1 MYQMWAA
8 RLPLIKPSV
17 HPDSALNNV
26 YYALPRSDYSLSASA
41 ITMK

>member
-8 RLPLIKPSV
+8 RPPLIKPSV
-17 HPDSALNNV
+17 NPDGALNNV
-26 YYALPRSDYSLSASA
+26 YYARPRSDYLLGASA

>member
-8 RLPLIKPSV
+8 RPPLIKPSV
-17 HPDSALNNV
+17 HPFGGLDNV
-26 YYALPRSDYSLSASA
+26 YYARPRSDYLLSAWA